1 MSVRDEPMQVIVDS
15 DSIRVVSAGET
26 GPASLA
32 LGSLIDGPVNSVLRM
47 TADGPVWMPVDET
60 PIVKRLNPITQQMVS
75 PPTVTQGVADAASV
89 IVGGTLLLT
98 NADPTN
104 ILTYF
109 GCEGGFTGSYP
120 YDTFYGPRNL
130 RQGGGGGDLH
140 YVTSGWG
147 VEFEYD
153 DDELELYALG
163 QGAGYRLT
171 VDGEGYESRDGHTL
185 AATGSAYYLHY
196 QFDDAR
202 PRRLRWD
209 FDPNFVLGGI
219 RRTASGTLSQTTKA
233 LGPKV
238 AVLGD
243 SFAEGVDTSHWYTGF
258 GDRLGQYCAWRDV
271 NMSGY
276 GGTGY
281 LADNPGGIYGALTF
295 RDRLQKDIID
305 AAPDI
310 VIVAG
315 GLNDQ
320 GGYVEA
326 TFETEADLLFD
337 AIMTGLPDCALIVL
351 GPFWPDGEPVANDI
365 KVRDSIR
372 EKSLPYARLFIDN
385 LGGTI
390 PYTGTE
396 ADYKDTGWMTGTGYV
411 TNEQHD
417 GNADFYT
424 TTDGTHPTQ
433 AGHDYLALRLA
444 EAIALDAPE
453 LLG

>member
-15 DSIRVVSAGET
+15 DSIRVVSAGEQ

-32 LGSLIDGPVNSVLRM
+32 LGSLIDGPANSVLRM

-75 PPTVTQGVADAASV
+75 PPTVTQGVANDPSV
-89 IVGGTLLLT
+89 IASSVNVPPD
-98 NADPTN
+98 NAAF
-104 ILTYF
+104 TYF
-109 GCEGGFTGSYP
+109 GCRADFGLIFPNTM
-120 YDTFYGPRNL
+120 FYSPQNILDPAGTKDLYTVGP
-130 RQGGGGGDLH
+130 
-140 YVTSGWG
+140 WG

-153 DDELELYALG
+153 GSEFEVSVKGTGTQAV
-163 QGAGYRLT
+163 RRCT
-171 VDGEGYESRDGHTL
+171 VDGEGYNTRFGTAGPTADGNGYLVHYDFGTAKSRRIR
-185 AATGSAYYLHY
+185 
-196 QFDDAR
+196 FDFTDSV
-202 PRRLRWD
+202 
-209 FDPNFVLGGI
+209 FFGGI
-219 RRTASGTLSQTTKA
+219 NREPATTISVTTKS
-233 LGPKV
+233 LGMSI
-238 AVLGD
+238 AVIGD
-243 SFAEGVDTSHWYTGF
+243 SFTEGTGASAPFTGF
-258 GDRLGQYCAWRDV
+258 GERLGQYLGSRNV
-271 NMSGY
+271 NMSGW

-281 LADNPGGIYGALTF
+281 LNDVGGTKETF
-295 RDRLQKDIID
+295 RTRVTKDIID

-310 VIVAG
+310 VLVAG
-315 GLNDQ
+315 GINDQ
-320 GGYVEA
+320 TAYVEA

-337 AIMTGLPDCALIVL
+337 AIMTGLPDCALIVV
-351 GPFWPDGEPVANDI
+351 GPWWPNGSPVANNI

-411 TNEQHD
+411 TAIAND

-424 TTDGTHPTQ
+424 SSDGTHPTQ